1 MATGKKGDG
10 DREAELEA
18 ALEAIR
24 VETRTEPAEP
34 APHDGTEPPKS
45 WRVGCEFWVPFSFTR
60 WLCHSPHMTTGKK
73 GYVTRF
79 AAIAAVAFAIFCP
92 ITSSAVSAG
101 LLQDAAKE
109 GDLNKIKQ
117 LLAQGV
123 NVNEKTGL
131 APALHYA
138 IREGHVKAVELLIT
152 RGADVNATST
162 WGAPLHLAASGGHAD
177 IARLLLER
185 GADPNARRKT
195 QTPLHLAAIT
205 GQTEVVRVLLD
216 HGADINAL
224 DELDQPALHLAIING
239 RPETAALLKERGT
252 KAPPAEDVNHLL
264 ASADPARGKIVAL
277 PCTACHTMDQSGKIK
292 TGPPLWDIVGRPKA
306 SFEKFNYSPA
316 LKAVGGEWTYDALNN
331 YLAHPAWTVPGIQM
345 KMKGLPNTQDRA
357 DLISFLRTLSNNPAA
372 LP

>member
-1 MATGKKGDG
+1 MPARGG
-10 DREAELEA
+10 DRGDPRRDLEA
-18 ALEAIR
+18 G
-24 VETRTEPAEP
+24 TEPA
-34 APHDGTEPPKS
+34 GTAHTTGRSHRSPGALGAK
-45 WRVGCEFWVPFSFTR
+45 FWVPFSFAR

-79 AAIAAVAFAIFCP
+79 AAIAAVAFAIFCTV
-92 ITSSAVSAG
+92 TSSAVSAG
-101 LLQDAAKE
+101 PLQDAAKE
-109 GDLNKIKQ
+109 GDLDKIEQ

-123 NVNEKTGL
+123 NINEKTGL

-138 IREGHVKAVELLIT
+138 IREGHVEAVELLIT

-162 WGAPLHLAASGGHAD
+162 WGTPLHLAASGGHAD

-205 GQTEVVRVLLD
+205 GQTEVARVLLD

-239 RPETAALLKERGT
+239 RSETAALLKERGT
-252 KAPPAEDVNHLL
+252 KAPPAEDVRPLL
-264 ASADPARGKIVAL
+264 ASADPARGKTVAL
-277 PCTACHTMDQSGKIK
+277 PCMACHTMDQSGKIK

-331 YLAHPAWTVPGIQM
+331 YLAHPAWTIPGIQM
-345 KMKGLPNTQDRA
+345 KMKGTPNTQDRA